1 MEIHNAFRQYM
12 YSYPHKT
19 AYQYI
24 ENLQLKECSSELLK
38 SPTVL
43 YFHIPFCDSKCGYC
57 NLFSI
62 PCVSDEK
69 ISSYIEAVKRHSKN
83 YREVLNFQGVQF
95 KSLIFGGGT
104 PLILSTSQLE
114 KLFDIAEYDFRM
126 DLDKVSISIET
137 SPNQTTYEKLLY
149 LKSKKVNRVSIGV
162 QSFVQK
168 ELDKLKRF
176 HSVDNIKKALEHIKS
191 VDFDYINID
200 LIYGIDSQTFE
211 SLRYSLD
218 IAVSYEPNE
227 IFVYPLYQRPNTSI
241 YTDFD
246 IDKGLQY
253 RMYLMIC
260 EFLKDTGYFQTSM
273 RRFVK
278 DKPIEENSC
287 GFENMIALGCGGRS
301 YIGNLHFCEKY
312 TSKPS
317 KGRALLNRYIER
329 KDFFGGLSFYK
340 LNNDEMKRRF
350 LIKNLLYYKGVALSE
365 YKEHFGTC
373 PYKDFSILNKFH
385 LEKWI
390 IESAGRIQLTP
401 LGLSLSDY
409 IGPMLISEEV
419 KQKMERF
426 CDD

>member
-1 MEIHNAFRQYM
+1 M

-24 ENLQLKECSSELLK
+24 ENLQLKEYSSELYK
-38 SPTVL
+38 STTVL

-62 PCVSDEK
+62 PCKSEET
-69 ISSYIEAVKRHSKN
+69 INSYIEAVERHSKS
-83 YREVLNFQGVQF
+83 YREMLNFQGVQF

-104 PLILSTSQLE
+104 PLILSISQLE
-114 KLFDIAEYDFRM
+114 KLFAIAEYDFGI

-137 SPNQTTYEKLLY
+137 SPNQTDYEKLLF
-149 LKSKKVNRVSIGV
+149 LKSKKANRISIGV

-191 VDFDYINID
+191 VSFDYLNID
-200 LIYGIDSQTFE
+200 LIYGIDSQTFD
-211 SLRYSLD
+211 SLKYSLD
-218 IAVSYEPNE
+218 MAVSYEPNE
-227 IFVYPLYQRPNTSI
+227 IFVYPLYQRPNTGI
-241 YTDFD
+241 YEDFNV
-246 IDKGLQY
+246 DKEIQY
-253 RMYLMIC
+253 KMYLMIC
-260 EFLKDTGYFQTSM
+260 EFLKDKGYFQTSM

-278 DKPIEENSC
+278 NEPLEENSC

-301 YIGNLHFCEKY
+301 YIGNVHFCEKY
-312 TSKPS
+312 TSNQS
-317 KGRALLNRYIER
+317 MCRDLLNRYIQR
-329 KDFFGGLSFYK
+329 KDFFNKLSFYE
-340 LNNDEMKRRF
+340 LDNDEMKRRF

-373 PYKDFSILNKFH
+373 PYKDFPILNKFH

-390 IESAGRIQLTP
+390 IECDGRIQLTP

-409 IGPMLISEEV
+409 IGPMLISDEV
-419 KQKMERF
+419 NQKMERF